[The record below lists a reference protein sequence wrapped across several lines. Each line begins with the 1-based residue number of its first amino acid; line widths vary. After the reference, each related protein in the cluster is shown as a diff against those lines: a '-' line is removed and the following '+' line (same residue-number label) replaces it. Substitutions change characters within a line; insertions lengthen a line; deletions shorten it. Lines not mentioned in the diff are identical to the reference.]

1 MQRVSGCESVVFC
14 EAAASPQGW
23 PPPKHLSPFRRFLIA
38 NDISLKPRSKEK
50 SDFHQTKVA
59 TFASVWERLD
69 ALLRRHYNLEEAFDL
84 ALPGPPPTRPPLRRR
99 YRIMAKLLRY
109 APHTLT
115 ALIVLYLLHR
125 WMPFLPPAYG
135 PWYERIYVLSVTGM
149 IGYLTNWLA
158 IKMLFRPRRPRPIW
172 GQGLVPA
179 NKLRIAEQFASA
191 ISKHILNEETLYRVL
206 HEAGVAQRLSQALL
220 QGTSSLLN
228 DPEFQETIRSEIKS
242 LLVQYVQT
250 PHHQKQLIRL
260 LDAKLLQVVPAGIAG
275 GLFRSYRQLNEK
287 GYYEVLQRTVLSIP
301 DVVDEALK
309 NLNIPE
315 EEIRRFILS
324 HTEQLENLLTEIIQA
339 VVSRLQLYNIIY
351 AQISA
356 FDETQ
361 LENLFLHTTNEHL
374 QFIQNLGAVLGVL
387 AGVFIM
393 NPLLSLAGAG
403 TTIGTLWLIDEV
415 WYRLRGERRVE

>member
-1 MQRVSGCESVVFC
+1 
-14 EAAASPQGW
+14 
-23 PPPKHLSPFRRFLIA
+23 
-38 NDISLKPRSKEK
+38 
-50 SDFHQTKVA
+50 
-59 TFASVWERLD
+59 
-69 ALLRRHYNLEEAFDL
+69 
-84 ALPGPPPTRPPLRRR
+84 
-99 YRIMAKLLRY
+99 
-109 APHTLT
+109 
-115 ALIVLYLLHR
+115 
-125 WMPFLPPAYG
+125 
-135 PWYERIYVLSVTGM
+135 
-149 IGYLTNWLA
+149 
-158 IKMLFRPRRPRPIW
+158 
-172 GQGLVPA
+172 
-179 NKLRIAEQFASA
+179 
-191 ISKHILNEETLYRVL
+191 L

-301 DVVDEALK
+301 DVVDETLK

-324 HTEQLENLLTEIIQA
+324 HTEQLENLLTQIIQA

-361 LENLFLHTTNEHL
+361 LENLFLYTTNEHL

-403 TTIGTLWLIDEV
+403 ITIGTLWLIDEV